1 MDEHGTAVPPKGWA
15 RVAESPIARL
25 LIGFLLTGVLGT
37 WISSCYQSQRAWHEA
52 AAGVTDSVGAV
63 LNQGLM
69 LGTRFYDAVEKG
81 APADSVALR
90 RAEFLGQADRFEARD
105 IVDAARIC
113 RYFGKDASKM
123 YAQVNTSFRYLNAHL
138 KMYQNKDITK
148 DFIVREL

>member
-1 MDEHGTAVPPKGWA
+1 
-15 RVAESPIARL
+15 
-25 LIGFLLTGVLGT
+25 
-37 WISSCYQSQRAWHEA
+37 
-52 AAGVTDSVGAV
+52 
-63 LNQGLM
+63 M

-148 DFIVREL
+148 DFIVRELNDFEKLLYRLLYELEATSHFWTLFSSPLDCESLRRDS